1 MISRFKMTPKA
12 PFFGNEDCADF
23 WVYHL
28 DHWKEVSQLEG
39 RVRGWEEVLHT
50 VEKKTVNL
58 MLDQT
63 LRE

>member
-1 MISRFKMTPKA
+1 MMSRFKMTPKA
-12 PFFGNEDCADF
+12 PYFGNEDCVDI

-50 VEKKTVNL
+50 VEKNL
-58 MLDQT
+58 SI
-63 LRE
+63 